1 MTLAIIVFIVKIIIL
16 GGIDSTTGVKA
27 STTRNIIGVYDMSGR
42 AWERTMSV
50 YNNLVSGSRFI
61 IEAFNKLPS
70 SHITKY
76 TTEIANLLKKWWN
89 EL

>member
-1 MTLAIIVFIVKIIIL
+1 
-16 GGIDSTTGVKA
+16 
-27 STTRNIIGVYDMSGR
+27 MSGR